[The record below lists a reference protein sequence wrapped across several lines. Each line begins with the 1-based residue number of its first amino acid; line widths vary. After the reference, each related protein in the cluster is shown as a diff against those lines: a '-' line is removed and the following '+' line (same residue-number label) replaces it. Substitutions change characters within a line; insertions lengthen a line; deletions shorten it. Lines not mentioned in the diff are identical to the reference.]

1 MTDKIAGF
9 HVTLNLPADAEEIIQ
24 EERKRRQNQT
34 GYKSPRGVIVAD
46 ALRFYKSRDT
56 TTTTPISVKR
66 KRERKRERKR
76 RAA

>member
-24 EERKRRQNQT
+24 EERKKRQNET

-46 ALRFYKSRDT
+46 ALRFYKSQKT
-56 TTTTPISVKR
+56 TITTTTPISVKR
-66 KRERKRERKR
+66 KRK
-76 RAA
+76 RAAA